1 MIGYSLS
8 TVHKN
13 KQADI
18 KKSGVRIGRKC
29 IKLGIPVSTIAK
41 VAGVSTVAV
50 YGWFAGDFNPKQ
62 KIADKVF
69 AYLEKQ

>member
-18 KKSGVRIGRKC
+18 KKTGVRIGRKC
-29 IKLGIPVSTIAK
+29 IKLGIPVSEVAK
-41 VAGVSTVAV
+41 VAGVTTVAV
-50 YGWFAGDFNPKQ
+50 YNWFAGDFNPKQ
-62 KIADKVF
+62 KYADKVL
-69 AYLEKQ
+69 AYLEKY

>member
-8 TVHKN
+8 TVYKN

-29 IKLGIPVSTIAK
+29 IKLGISVKEIAK

-50 YGWFAGDFNPKQ
+50 YGWFAGDFNPQ
-62 KIADKVF
+62 PKIAAKVF
-69 AYLEKQ
+69 AYLDKR